1 VAGAFVLVSAGPSV
15 TQSIQSTYKP
25 KLASLKHMEP
35 ILVDALDISAVAGA
49 RWDAAPRRNSE
60 DLIRRVGRTQTSST
74 IVVNLPKRVTSK
86 EVRELVRD
94 FKRELAADQP
104 GVILDLSDVKEMD
117 TAGLDLLVQFLEDT
131 LSRDGTISLRGI
143 SPEAVT
149 ILELTGV
156 DRVLNMFSEGSEG
169 GANSESGHVAALL
182 EDRTPKQVAA

>member
-1 VAGAFVLVSAGPSV
+1 
-15 TQSIQSTYKP
+15 
-25 KLASLKHMEP
+25 MEP

-49 RWDAAPRRNSE
+49 RWDAAPRWNSE

-86 EVRELVRD
+86 VARELARD

-117 TAGLDLLVQFLEDT
+117 TAGVDLLVEFLEEI
-131 LSRDGTISLRGI
+131 LSRDGTINLRGI
-143 SPEAVT
+143 SPEAAT

-156 DRVLNMFSEGSEG
+156 DRVLSMFSEGSQHC
-169 GANSESGHVAALL
+169 ANSVPVAALL